1 MKTIKYLSK
10 TIAYTVS
17 KAKVKS
23 FYISIQNGKVVIKA
37 HWYATWNQIESIVE
51 EKRDWIMRKLEEYK
65 DSPKKAK
72 EYADGKI
79 VIIIPLRLA
88 NQYNTEQIK
97 KMIDKMYYIKVKFN

>member
-1 MKTIKYLSK
+1 MKTIKYQSK

-51 EKRDWIMRKLEEYK
+51 EKEI
-65 DSPKKAK
+65 
-72 EYADGKI
+72 G
-79 VIIIPLRLA
+79 
-88 NQYNTEQIK
+88 
-97 KMIDKMYYIKVKFN
+97 